1 MTTAKLLFNSVIST
15 PGARF
20 ITLDLKNVYLKT
32 LFPDPRYMNM
42 KIDILLDEIIKKYNL
57 RDIVHNEYVYF
68 KIKMGMYGLPEAV
81 ILANKLL
88 KKRLG
93 KHGYY

>member
-1 MTTAKLLFNSVIST
+1 M
-15 PGARF
+15 
-20 ITLDLKNVYLKT
+20 
-32 LFPDPRYMNM
+32 YMNM